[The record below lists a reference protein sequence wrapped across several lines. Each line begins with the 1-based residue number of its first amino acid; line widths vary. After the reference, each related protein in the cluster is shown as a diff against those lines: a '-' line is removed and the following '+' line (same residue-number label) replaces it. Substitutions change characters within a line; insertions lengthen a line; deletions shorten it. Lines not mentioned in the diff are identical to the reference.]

1 MIPTGM
7 PAYTAPT
14 LVQVGNPLDL
24 DYVLTDNTP
33 FQPAET
39 RIYRIRK
46 SGMVLAE
53 KSVSSF
59 SGFNSTMQQQ
69 AGLRAKERS
78 KELALSISPN
88 PTEEETTLSFMLSSE
103 QQIRLQL
110 YNSLGQFV
118 RTVFEGRV
126 KAGEAKFSCSLSS
139 LPNGLYWVR
148 LFTEHSSQ
156 VIPLNVL
163 K

>member
-88 PTEEETTLSFMLSSE
+88 PTEEESAISFMLPTAQS
-103 QQIRLQL
+103 IRLIL
-110 YNSLGQFV
+110 TDIFG
-118 RTVFEGRV
+118 RTVQTMYDG
-126 KAGEAKFSCSLSS
+126 KAESGESVFVAHLQN
-139 LPNGLYWVR
+139 LPSGTYWVR
-148 LFTEHSSQ
+148 LFGESGVSTMPIH
-156 VIPLNVL
+156 IR